1 MNLIETHCPK
11 CKKKIFLDL
20 EEVVSD
26 SAGRLIKCSQCGNEF
41 MFGFD
46 SEAYPVSEETSS
58 DTPADVTDGS
68 HLTGQG
74 STDAAAPKTRLVKK
88 LVMKRVLKAR
98 PKANRRILIIEDSA
112 MTRQQLV
119 DLFFDDVQNVVALE
133 QAEEGLQE
141 LKQGKP
147 DLLIV
152 DLVLPQMSG
161 AEFITIVRKYVPTK
175 NIIIFTAAH
184 ATNLDIFDE
193 HMEGI
198 TLVFKEGADSFEELR
213 EKGMQILGLE

>member
-26 SAGRLIKCSQCGNEF
+26 SAVRPIKCSQCGNEF

-46 SEAYPVSEETSS
+46 SDAYPVSGEGSS
-58 DTPADVTDGS
+58 DKAVESEKDP
-68 HLTGQG
+68 GQKEHE
-74 STDAAAPKTRLVKK
+74 AANSASPKTRLVKK
-88 LVMKRVLKAR
+88 FVVKKVPRAR
-98 PKANRRILIIEDSA
+98 PKADKRVIIIEDSA
-112 MTRQQLV
+112 LTRQQV
-119 DLFFDDVQNVVALE
+119 SDLFSDDVRSVVALE
-133 QAEEGLQE
+133 KAEDGLEE
-141 LKQGKP
+141 LKKGKP

-152 DLVLPQMSG
+152 DLVLPAMSG
-161 AEFITIVRKYVPTK
+161 VQFINVVRKYLPTK

-198 TLVFKEGADSFEELR
+198 NLVYKGGTDSFEDLR

>member
-11 CKKKIFLDL
+11 CKKKIYLDL

-26 SAGRLIKCSQCGNEF
+26 SAVRPIKCSQCGNEF

-46 SEAYPVSEETSS
+46 SDAYPVQDEEGTSQPQGIRGPGS
-58 DTPADVTDGS
+58 DNKIS
-68 HLTGQG
+68 
-74 STDAAAPKTRLVKK
+74 PKTRLVKK
-88 LVMKRVLKAR
+88 LVMKKVLKGP
-98 PKANRRILIIEDSA
+98 PKANKRVLIIEDSA
-112 MTRQQLV
+112 MTRKQLR
-119 DLFFDDVQNVVALE
+119 DLFSSDVQNVVALE
-133 QAEEGLQE
+133 KAEEGLQE
-141 LKQGKP
+141 LKKGKP

-161 AEFITIVRKYVPTK
+161 SEFITIVRKHVPTK

-193 HMEGI
+193 RMEGI
-198 TLVFKEGADSFEELR
+198 NLVFKGGPDSFDELK

>member
-26 SAGRLIKCSQCGNEF
+26 SAVRPIKCSQCGNEF

-46 SEAYPVSEETSS
+46 SDAYPVSGEAPSDRSAESGNEPHQKEQET
-58 DTPADVTDGS
+58 TNG
-68 HLTGQG
+68 LT
-74 STDAAAPKTRLVKK
+74 PKTRLVKK
-88 LVMKRVLKAR
+88 FVVKKVPKAR
-98 PKANRRILIIEDSA
+98 PKADKRVLIIEDSA
-112 MTRQQLV
+112 MTRQQV
-119 DLFFDDVQNVVALE
+119 SDLFSDDVRSVVALE
-133 QAEEGLQE
+133 KAEEGLEE
-141 LKQGKP
+141 LKKGKP

-152 DLVLPQMSG
+152 DLVLPKMSG
-161 AEFITIVRKYVPTK
+161 AEFIAIVGKYVATRK
-175 NIIIFTAAH
+175 IIIFTAAH

-198 TLVFKEGADSFEELR
+198 NLVYKGGADSFEELR

>member
-1 MNLIETHCPK
+1 MSLIETHCPK

-26 SAGRLIKCSQCGNEF
+26 SAVRPIKCSQCGNEF

-46 SEAYPVSEETSS
+46 SEAYPVSSETSPDIPSQPKNDSPGQEQGPS
-58 DTPADVTDGS
+58 DPQT
-68 HLTGQG
+68 
-74 STDAAAPKTRLVKK
+74 PKTRLVKK
-88 LVMKRVLKAR
+88 FVVKRVPKAR
-98 PKANRRILIIEDSA
+98 PKADKRVLIIEDSVI
-112 MTRQQLV
+112 TRQQV
-119 DLFFDDVQNVVALE
+119 ADLFLDDVQTVIAHE
-133 QAEEGLQE
+133 KAEDGLGE
-141 LKQGKP
+141 LSRGVP

-161 AEFITIVRKYVPTK
+161 DEFITIARKHVPTK
-175 NIIIFTAAH
+175 NIIIFTATH

-193 HMEGI
+193 RMEGMS
-198 TLVFKEGADSFEELR
+198 LVFKEGPDSFEELR

>member
-26 SAGRLIKCSQCGNEF
+26 SSVRPIKCSQCGNEF

-46 SEAYPVSEETSS
+46 SEAYPVS
-58 DTPADVTDGS
+58 
-68 HLTGQG
+68 GQP
-74 STDAAAPKTRLVKK
+74 STDRSEESPNRPRPKEEGAPNTLPPKTRLVKK
-88 LVMKRVLKAR
+88 LVVKKVLRTPPKADKRV
-98 PKANRRILIIEDSA
+98 LIIEDSA
-112 MTRQQLV
+112 MTRQQV
-119 DLFFDDVQNVVALE
+119 SDLFSEDIKSVVAVE
-133 QAEEGLQE
+133 KAEEGLEE
-141 LKQGKP
+141 LKKGKP

-152 DLVLPQMSG
+152 DLVLPKMSG
-161 AEFITIVRKYVPTK
+161 AQFINIVQKHVATK

-198 TLVFKEGADSFEELR
+198 NLVYKGGADSFEELK
-213 EKGMQILGLE
+213 EKGMQILGLQ

>member
-1 MNLIETHCPK
+1 MSLIETHCPK

-26 SAGRLIKCSQCGNEF
+26 SAGRPIKCSQCGNEF

-46 SEAYPVSEETSS
+46 SDAYPLS
-58 DTPADVTDGS
+58 DASASNSATQADNASGANREGLSNT
-68 HLTGQG
+68 HPL
-74 STDAAAPKTRLVKK
+74 KTRLVKK
-88 LVMKRVLKAR
+88 VVLKRVPKAR
-98 PKANRRILIIEDSA
+98 PKADKRVLIIEDSVL
-112 MTRQQLV
+112 TRRQV
-119 DLFFDDVQNVVALE
+119 AELFLDDVQSVIAVE
-133 QAEEGLQE
+133 KAEDAIKE
-141 LKQGKP
+141 LTQVKP

-161 AEFITIVRKYVPTK
+161 AEFITIAKKHVPPK

-193 HMEGI
+193 RMEGI
-198 TLVFKEGADSFEELR
+198 SLVFKEGPDSLDELR

>member
-1 MNLIETHCPK
+1 MSLIETHCPK

-26 SAGRLIKCSQCGNEF
+26 SAVRPIKCSQCGNEF

-46 SEAYPVSEETSS
+46 SEAYPVSEETPSNTTPEAKGGPQPKEQGSS
-58 DTPADVTDGS
+58 DAI
-68 HLTGQG
+68 
-74 STDAAAPKTRLVKK
+74 APKTRLVKR

-98 PKANRRILIIEDSA
+98 LKANKRVLIIEDSV

-133 QAEEGLQE
+133 NAEEGLKE
-141 LKQGKP
+141 LQQRKA

-161 AEFITIVRKYVPTK
+161 AEFITIARRYVPTK

-193 HMEGI
+193 GMEGI
-198 TLVFKEGADSFEELR
+198 RLVFKEGPDSFEELR

>member
-1 MNLIETHCPK
+1 MSLIETHCPR

-26 SAGRLIKCSQCGNEF
+26 SAVRPIRCSQCGNEF

-46 SEAYPVSEETSS
+46 SEAYPVSAETESNTTNDARSESS
-58 DTPADVTDGS
+58 PQEQGPSDS
-68 HLTGQG
+68 H
-74 STDAAAPKTRLVKK
+74 APKTKLVKK
-88 LVMKRVLKAR
+88 FVVKRV
-98 PKANRRILIIEDSA
+98 PKAPRKADKRILIIEDSA
-112 MTRQQLV
+112 VTRQQV
-119 DLFFDDVQNVVALE
+119 IDLFSGDVQTVVAVE
-133 QAEEGLQE
+133 KAEEGIRE
-141 LKQGKP
+141 LSRGIP

-161 AEFITIVRKYVPTK
+161 AEFIAVARKNVPMK
-175 NIIIFTAAH
+175 NIVIFTAAH

-193 HMEGI
+193 RMEGMS
-198 TLVFKEGADSFEELR
+198 LVFKEGPDSFEELR

>member
-1 MNLIETHCPK
+1 MSLIETHCPK

-26 SAGRLIKCSQCGNEF
+26 SAVRPIKCSQCGNEF

-46 SEAYPVSEETSS
+46 SEAYPVSEENAS
-58 DTPADVTDGS
+58 DATPEAGDGS
-68 HLTGQG
+68 QPQGQA
-74 STDAAAPKTRLVKK
+74 SADAAAPKTRLVRK
-88 LVMKRVLKAR
+88 LVFRKVPKAR
-98 PKANRRILIIEDSA
+98 PKADKRILIIEDSA
-112 MTRQQLV
+112 MTRKQV
-119 DLFFDDVQNVVALE
+119 ADLFFDDVQSVVALDK
-133 QAEEGLQE
+133 AEEGLRE
-141 LKQGKP
+141 LKQRKP

-193 HMEGI
+193 GMEGI

-213 EKGMQILGLE
+213 EKAMQILGLE